1 MSDRPTPRPW
11 NLLAWFVLGV
21 LFLKELMLSV
31 WAVLVAVL
39 QTELRTRPAIVAVP
53 LTVRSDAGITLL
65 ADMISLTP
73 GTTSLHVSEDRRT
86 LYIHAMDAP
95 DPDALVASIKDGFE
109 RAVMRVLA

>member
-11 NLLAWFVLGV
+11 NLLAWALLGV

-39 QTELRTRPAIVAVP
+39 QPEFRSRPAIIAVP
-53 LTVRSDAGITLL
+53 LRVRSDAGITIL

-86 LYIHAMDAP
+86 LYIHALDAS
-95 DPDALVASIKDGFE
+95 DPDALIASIRDGFE
-109 RAVMRVLA
+109 RAIMRVLP